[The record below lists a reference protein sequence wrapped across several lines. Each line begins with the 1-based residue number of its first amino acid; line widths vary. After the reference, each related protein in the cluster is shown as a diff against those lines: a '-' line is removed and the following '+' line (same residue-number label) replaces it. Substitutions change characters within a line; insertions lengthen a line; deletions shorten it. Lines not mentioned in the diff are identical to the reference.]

1 MQPIFITADADEAAE
16 IKKLSRSDRQQ
27 LAKHIRHEAIA
38 MRRAVKL
45 IALLPIAHLGGK
57 LRNVER
63 EKVYSYVPS
72 SNEEDGWRWK
82 YVSPRIRRLFADT
95 AGPAPKAAE

>member
-27 LAKHIRHEAIA
+27 LAKHIRKEAIA
-38 MRRAVKL
+38 MRRAVKF

-57 LRNVER
+57 LRSTVQP
-63 EKVYSYVPS
+63 KVWAIFRVPGTT
-72 SNEEDGWRWK
+72 DRVTDK
-82 YVSPRIRRLFADT
+82 RVSMRVARLFSVGIAV
-95 AGPAPKAAE
+95 AAE

>member
-27 LAKHIRHEAIA
+27 LAKHIRKEAIA

-57 LRNVER
+57 LSNQRDKKEER
-63 EKVYSYVPS
+63 KTKRKAEALAKIVVGTLATS
-72 SNEEDGWRWK
+72 G
-82 YVSPRIRRLFADT
+82 AMT
-95 AGPAPKAAE
+95 AAAE